1 MTFCALE
8 FKMFEI
14 QLFEGYSPLL
24 KSQDAVV
31 NLSPIDL
38 DQDQKLRNITVL
50 QA

>member
-1 MTFCALE
+1 
-8 FKMFEI
+8 MFEI

-24 KSQDAVV
+24 KPQDAVV
-31 NLSPIDL
+31 NLSAIDL